1 MGQGETIELVAEKGA
16 KYRNRDRVCPA
27 MASPQRCYQRNLDHP
42 MPHEERGRERLG
54 TGRTMPNGMD
64 EKPNDN
70 IVRIPID
77 LMLSKKSHP
86 MIQLIGGHES
96 QQNSTNHL

>member
-1 MGQGETIELVAEKGA
+1 
-16 KYRNRDRVCPA
+16 
-27 MASPQRCYQRNLDHP
+27 

-54 TGRTMPNGMD
+54 TGRTMLNGMD

-86 MIQLIGGHES
+86 MIQLVGGHER
-96 QQNSTNHL
+96 Q